1 MTLSWLSHW
10 PLGRQ
15 ASFSRRERRTD
26 PAHKLIR
33 PPPPRGPFGIFC
45 LSMLSRRST
54 LSLTALL
61 AAPRPGLAWAKAPQ
75 FWEAKPAAD
84 WSENEIKELM
94 TKSPWA
100 KQVTAEFK
108 GGGGP
113 SMGGMGG
120 GGGGGG
126 RRGGGGGGGGMG
138 GGGGAGGG
146 GDMGGGGMSGGGGG
160 GGGAGGGMPSMPQI
174 KATIRWETAAPIIQ
188 AGQRKWPASVAGHY
202 LISVSGLPMPGSAG
216 GGRGGGGGRGPQQ
229 PQQFQASPTAQQPP
243 PQMDPQQRARMMGER
258 LKESSHLDRKGKDP
272 IAPAHVEIAQ
282 ARDGSSVIMLLFPKG
297 SQPIEAADK
306 EVTFIT
312 AMGMLGVKAKFALKD
327 MMVKGQL
334 EL

>member
-1 MTLSWLSHW
+1 
-10 PLGRQ
+10 
-15 ASFSRRERRTD
+15 
-26 PAHKLIR
+26 
-33 PPPPRGPFGIFC
+33 
-45 LSMLSRRST
+45 MLSRRST

-61 AAPRPGLAWAKAPQ
+61 AGTRLGLAWAKAQ
-75 FWEAKPAAD
+75 FWEVKPPAD

-126 RRGGGGGGGGMG
+126 RRGGGGGGGGGMG
-138 GGGGAGGG
+138 GGGGLGGGG
-146 GDMGGGGMSGGGGG
+146 GDMGGGGGGGGMG
-160 GGGAGGGMPSMPQI
+160 GGGMPSMPQI
-174 KATIRWETAAPIIQ
+174 KAMIRWETAAPIIQ

-202 LISVSGLPMPGSAG
+202 LISVTGLPMPGAG
-216 GGRGGGGGRGPQQ
+216 GGRGGRGPQQ
-229 PQQFQASPTAQQPP
+229 PQQFQASQAPP
-243 PQMDPQQRARMMGER
+243 PQMDPQQRARLAVER

-272 IAPAHVEIAQ
+272 IAPAQIEIGQ
-282 ARDGSSVIMLLFPKG
+282 ARDGSSVLMFLFPKG

-312 AMGMLGVKAKFALKD
+312 AMGPLGVKAKFALKD
-327 MMVKGQL
+327 MMVKAQL